1 MPNMVQ
7 IQHSQ
12 ALPRTIEPDLSGTL
26 YPTKRPRRTISTST
40 IGTSEHSCI
49 FSDIECPST
58 PVTLASDADDP
69 SPGGGVAILGSDH
82 DDVGTTILSD
92 HTETCCA
99 GTRFDGLIGRLDAT
113 VVPSSVSGISSI
125 QNESYEKIAQ
135 ATVALSEFQQAFE
148 ATSARGD
155 TKADSTNTLD
165 NADGDILPSA
175 TAQNQVSAAL
185 VEVPIQISYP
195 VPILKRLVCCLLL
208 LAVAVILDCVVNDEI
223 LTKLNGGGA
232 AAFAERLSAAKLA
245 LTHIIGSSTISWL
258 AFNIALAMF
267 IWILLCALHT
277 LARALVAQ
285 PCVER
290 KVLPLHI
297 NGILVDAWPDS
308 AGVNAM
314 SKAAANALNLKVDT
328 EKVRSIRTGL
338 GDFHSTCGEVKAS
351 VAFAGYSQ
359 TQEITF
365 DVLAYWIPE
374 LPEVTVGERFLDEN
388 NLFNT
393 QDHRYATRPCTLG
406 LYLIFLMATT
416 KRQRLRF
423 LPVWVNLSGR
433 REQVDALLD
442 SGSTWDGM
450 SLEYAAH
457 NFPLGTWRYH
467 WAKHVKCPDGT
478 TVRTKWSVDATI
490 EVAGRSINRTF
501 YIVPGLTRK
510 IVLGHDFWY
519 TYNPIVTFAGLVRAI
534 EDQDSKAQDH
544 LTMVQVGPGNGWLLS
559 IFRKIG
565 SFRKVQATTGV

>member
-1 MPNMVQ
+1 MPNMGQ
-7 IQHSQ
+7 IQQSQ
-12 ALPRTIEPDLSGTL
+12 TLPRTIEPDLSGTL
-26 YPTKRPRRTISTST
+26 YPTKRPRRAVSTST

-49 FSDIECPST
+49 FSDVECPST
-58 PVTLASDADDP
+58 PATLASDAGDP
-69 SPGGGVAILGSDH
+69 SPCGGIAILGSDH
-82 DDVGTTILSD
+82 DDVGTTMLSD

-99 GTRFDGLIGRLDAT
+99 GTRFDGLISHLDAT
-113 VVPSSVSGISSI
+113 VVPSSMSGIGSI
-125 QNESYEKIAQ
+125 QNESCEKMEQ
-135 ATVALSEFQQAFE
+135 AAVALSEFQQAFE
-148 ATSARGD
+148 VTSARGD
-155 TKADSTNTLD
+155 IKADSTKTLD

-175 TAQNQVSAAL
+175 TQNQVSAAL
-185 VEVPIQISYP
+185 VEVPIQISFP

-208 LAVAVILDCVVNDEI
+208 LAVAVILDCVVIDEV

-232 AAFAERLSAAKLA
+232 AAFADRSV
-245 LTHIIGSSTISWL
+245 ISWL
-258 AFNIALAMF
+258 AFDIALALF

-277 LARALVAQ
+277 LARALAAQ

-314 SKAAANALNLKVDT
+314 SEVAANALNLKVDT

-338 GDFHSTCGEVKAS
+338 GDFHRTCGEVKAG
-351 VAFAGYSQ
+351 VAFAGCGQ

-365 DVLAYWIPE
+365 DVLAYWIPG

-393 QDHRYATRPCTLG
+393 QDHRYATRPCTLC
-406 LYLIFLMATT
+406 LYLVFLMATT
-416 KRQRLRF
+416 MRQRLRF

-433 REQVDALLD
+433 REEVDALLD

-457 NFPLGTWRYH
+457 NFPQGVWRYH
-467 WAKHVKCPDGT
+467 WAKHVKFPDGT
-478 TVRTKWSVDATI
+478 TVRTRWSVDATI

-501 YIVPGLTRK
+501 YIVPGLTRE
-510 IVLGHDFWY
+510 IVLGHGFWCA
-519 TYNPIVTFAGLVRAI
+519 YNPIVTFANLVRAI
-534 EDQDSKAQDH
+534 EDQDPKARDH
-544 LTMVQVGPGNGWLLS
+544 LTMVQVGPGNGWVLS

-565 SFRKVQATTGV
+565 SLGKVQATTGV